1 MSELTECGICNITMI
16 GSDHRPFG
24 LSSCGH
30 SFCYKCVNHLSIT
43 TKLCPT
49 CREPFLAKDIK
60 PNFALETLIEEIEK
74 SLKSTYD
81 TDSTSTETQLF
92 SSATNG
98 SASSATN
105 GGTSYSTNGSSSS
118 ATNGGASSAT
128 NGGVNCSTTCNES
141 CNASSCASS
150 CVAASATSC
159 ATASASCAT
168 ASDLSC
174 ENSINS
180 DYILLEPIN
189 ELKISH
195 ELDIPI
201 GLLCHVNR
209 KKMRIVLADNSGST
223 NISDGKIVIKKSNG
237 TYYIE
242 ECTRWVET
250 KVAIMDLAKNCQ
262 VLGIPL
268 VIIILNPL
276 YGKLENGIW
285 LINLPDN
292 IQYPMNIKYSESNS
306 NLDTLKKMLDAHSP
320 NGSTP
325 LTSKMNMIIEWT
337 EIISKQLN
345 TLKIILII
353 ITDGLPSEDFYTGQE
368 ADKIKFRDVLIKYMK
383 LPAVSR
389 LVLRLVTNDEEVISW
404 YDLLD
409 KHPEIPMDGL
419 DDLVG
424 EAVQIYDKGN
434 KWLNYS
440 LQIQQVRTLGTENL
454 ILDWLDEIKLD
465 KRNIITFVISLVQ
478 LNHTDIPDITTD
490 LESFFL
496 WVEERIHQMP
506 LVWNPLTE
514 TMSYPLNI
522 SELRYAL
529 KQKSISSYN
538 AMSEPSAPPLDNWTF
553 INEYFSSI
561 RMNFPSCKRR
571 R

>member
-1 MSELTECGICNITMI
+1 MTELTECSICNITMI
-16 GSDHRPFG
+16 GSEHRPFG

-30 SFCYKCVNHLSIT
+30 SFCYKCVNHLST
-43 TKLCPT
+43 TSKLCPT
-49 CREPFLAKDIK
+49 CREPFLAKDVK

-74 SLKSTYD
+74 SVKSTDANASSY
-81 TDSTSTETQLF
+81 TDIGICISATSKGF
-92 SSATNG
+92 SSSTACQ
-98 SASSATN
+98 A
-105 GGTSYSTNGSSSS
+105 SYSTLS
-118 ATNGGASSAT
+118 
-128 NGGVNCSTTCNES
+128 GVVSNLPLDT
-141 CNASSCASS
+141 
-150 CVAASATSC
+150 
-159 ATASASCAT
+159 
-168 ASDLSC
+168 
-174 ENSINS
+174 SINS
-180 DYILLEPIN
+180 DYMLLEPIN
-189 ELKISH
+189 ELHKISQ

-201 GLLCHVNR
+201 GLLYHVDR

-223 NISDGKIVIKKSNG
+223 NISDGKIFIQKSNG
-237 TYYIE
+237 TYDIE
-242 ECTRWVET
+242 ECTRWIEI

-276 YGKLENGIW
+276 YGKPENGIW

-292 IQYPMNIKYSESNS
+292 IQYPINIKYTKSNS

-320 NGSTP
+320 NGCTP

-337 EIISKQLN
+337 ELMTKQLN

-353 ITDGLPSEDFYTGQE
+353 ITDGLPSEDFYSGQE
-368 ADKIKFRDVLIKYMK
+368 ADKIRFRDVLIKYMK

-389 LVLRLVTNDEEVISW
+389 LVLRLVTNDQEVISW

-424 EAVQIYDKGN
+424 EAIEIYEKGN

-454 ILDWLDEIKLD
+454 ILDWLDEINLD
-465 KRNIITFVISLVQ
+465 KRNIITFIISLVQ
-478 LNHTDIPDITTD
+478 LNHTDIPDITED

-496 WVEERIHQMP
+496 WVEERIHQMS
-506 LVWNPLTE
+506 LIWNPLTE

-529 KQKSISSYN
+529 KQKLISSYN
-538 AMSEPSAPPLDNWTF
+538 IMPEPSALPLDNWTF

-561 RMNFPSCKRR
+561 RINFPSCKRR